1 MKIPFFL
8 DSFFVYFWL
17 GPRVLELF
25 VFSVTRGHRLSGV
38 CPSTRKAFQ
47 MKERGQ
53 AVQQCKLKMNSVRE
67 RPKEASTLWGQAV
80 QH

>member
-8 DSFFVYFWL
+8 DSFFVYLWL

-25 VFSVTRGHRLSGV
+25 VFSVTDSELSGV

>member
-25 VFSVTRGHRLSGV
+25 VFSVTDSELSGV

-53 AVQQCKLKMNSVRE
+53 AVQQCKLKMNCVRE

>member
-25 VFSVTRGHRLSGV
+25 VFSVTDGELSGV

-47 MKERGQ
+47 MKD
-53 AVQQCKLKMNSVRE
+53 KMNSVRE